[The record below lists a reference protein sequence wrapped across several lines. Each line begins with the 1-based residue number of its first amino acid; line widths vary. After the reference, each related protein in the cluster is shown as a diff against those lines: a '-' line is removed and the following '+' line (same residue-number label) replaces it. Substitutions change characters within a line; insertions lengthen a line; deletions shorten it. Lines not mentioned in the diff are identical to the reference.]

1 MGLRHIALRDFV
13 IVRELDLDFESG
25 FTVLTGETG
34 AGKSILIDAVQL
46 ALGAR
51 ADAGVVPQGAARAEV
66 SVEFDAPTD
75 IGPWLDL
82 GGFEN
87 TPTLLLRRQVDAQG
101 KSRGWINGSPATATQ
116 LREIGEKLLDIH
128 GQHAWQGLMKPDAVR
143 RLLDAYAGIEVKTM
157 QHRWHDWRKA
167 LQALTDAQQAQT
179 SLQQERERLSWQL
192 GELEKL
198 SPGKDEWADI
208 TSQHARL
215 SNAQSLL
222 DAAQSALDCLEDERL
237 GGLRQLSQATDAVQR
252 QSHLDPVLAEAAS
265 VLASSLSQAEDA
277 AHTLHQYLRKTD
289 LDPEGLAALDERL
302 ALWVSLARRYRR
314 TPEDLPGLMQEWQ
327 AQLTKLDAAT
337 DLEALTAAE
346 QVALSAYMKEARVV
360 SQMRAKAAPKLSIDI
375 TQSMQSLGMQ
385 GGQFLVALTPLTEP
399 GLAGLEMVE
408 FLVSGHPGH
417 APKPVGKVASGG
429 ELSRISLAIAV
440 TTSQLG
446 DAPTLIFD
454 EVDSGIGGAVAQT
467 VGRLMRKLG
476 IDRQVL
482 AVTHLPQVAACGDHH
497 CVVSKQRNADSTTST
512 VTPIHGPTRVTEIAR
527 MLGGEKLS
535 DTTLAHAREM
545 LSEQD

>member
-13 IVRELDLDFESG
+13 IVRALDLDFESG

-51 ADAGVVPQGAARAEV
+51 ADAGVVPQGAGRAEV
-66 SVEFDAPTD
+66 SVEFDAPAN
-75 IGPWLDL
+75 IEPWLEL
-82 GGFEN
+82 GGFEI

-116 LREIGEKLLDIH
+116 LRELGEKLLDIH

-143 RLLDAYAGIEVKTM
+143 RLLDAYAGIDEKAM
-157 QHRWHDWRKA
+157 QQRWQEWRKA
-167 LQALTDAQQAQT
+167 VQALVEAQQAQA
-179 SLQQERERLSWQL
+179 SLQQERERLTWQL
-192 GELEKL
+192 SELEKL
-198 SPGKDEWADI
+198 SPFKDEWAEI
-208 TSQHARL
+208 TAQHARL
-215 SNAQSLL
+215 SNAQALL
-222 DAAQSALDCLEDERL
+222 DAAQAALYSLEDEHQ
-237 GGLRQLSQATDAVQR
+237 GGLRHLAQAADAVQR
-252 QSHLDPVLAEAAS
+252 QSHLDSVLAEAAS
-265 VLASSLSQAEDA
+265 VLSSSLAQAEDA

-289 LDPEGLAALDERL
+289 LDPQGLAVLEERM

-314 TPEDLPGLMQEWQ
+314 TPEDLPALVEEWQ
-327 AQLTKLDAAT
+327 TQLAKLDAAS
-337 DLEALTAAE
+337 DLETLASVE
-346 QVALSAYMKEARVV
+346 QSTSSAFLKEARAI
-360 SQMRAKAAPKLSIDI
+360 SLMRTKAAPKLSKDI
-375 TQSMQSLGMQ
+375 TQSMQTLGMQ
-385 GGQFLVALTPLTEP
+385 GGQFVVKLTPLAEP
-399 GLAGLEMVE
+399 SMAGLETIE

-417 APKPVGKVASGG
+417 EPKPVGKVASGG

-476 IDRQVL
+476 TDRQVL
-482 AVTHLPQVAACGDHH
+482 AVTHLPQVAACADQH
-497 CVVSKQRNADSTTST
+497 CVVSKQRHTDSTTST
-512 VTPIHGPTRVTEIAR
+512 VTPINGPTRVTEIAR

-545 LSEQD
+545 LSEQN

>member
-13 IVRELDLDFESG
+13 IVRALDLDFESG

-51 ADAGVVPQGAARAEV
+51 ADAGVVPQGAGRAEV
-66 SVEFDAPTD
+66 SVEFDAPAN
-75 IGPWLDL
+75 IEPWLEL
-82 GGFEN
+82 GGFEI

-116 LREIGEKLLDIH
+116 LRELGEKLLDIH

-143 RLLDAYAGIEVKTM
+143 RLLDAYAGLDNKAM
-157 QHRWHDWRKA
+157 QQRWQEWRKA
-167 LQALTDAQQAQT
+167 VQALVEAQQAQA
-179 SLQQERERLSWQL
+179 SLQQERERLTWQL
-192 GELEKL
+192 SELEKL
-198 SPGKDEWADI
+198 SPVKDEWAEI
-208 TSQHARL
+208 TAQHARL
-215 SNAQSLL
+215 SNAQALL
-222 DAAQSALDCLEDERL
+222 DAAQAALYSLEDEHQ
-237 GGLRQLSQATDAVQR
+237 GGLRHLAQAADAVQR
-252 QSHLDPVLAEAAS
+252 QSHLDSVLAEAAS
-265 VLASSLSQAEDA
+265 VLSSSLAQAEDA

-289 LDPEGLAALDERL
+289 LDPQGLAVLEERM

-314 TPEDLPGLMQEWQ
+314 TPEDLPALVEEWQ
-327 AQLTKLDAAT
+327 TQLAKLDAAS
-337 DLEALTAAE
+337 DLETLASVE
-346 QVALSAYMKEARVV
+346 QSTSSAFLKEARAI
-360 SQMRAKAAPKLSIDI
+360 SLMRTKAAPKLSKDI
-375 TQSMQSLGMQ
+375 TQSMQTLGMQ
-385 GGQFLVALTPLTEP
+385 GGQFVVKLTPLAEP
-399 GLAGLEMVE
+399 SMAGLETIE

-417 APKPVGKVASGG
+417 EPKPVGKVASGG

-476 IDRQVL
+476 TDRQVL
-482 AVTHLPQVAACGDHH
+482 AVTHLPQVAACADQH
-497 CVVSKQRNADSTTST
+497 CVVSKQRHTDSTTST
-512 VTPIHGPTRVTEIAR
+512 VTPINGPTRVTEIAR

-545 LSEQD
+545 LSEQN

>member
-13 IVRELDLDFESG
+13 IVRELDLDFETG

-51 ADAGVVPQGAARAEV
+51 ADAGVVPQGATRAEV
-66 SVEFDAPTD
+66 SVEFDPPPHL
-75 IGPWLDL
+75 GPWLDA
-82 GGFEN
+82 GGFDN
-87 TPTLLLRRQVDAQG
+87 TSPLLLRRQVDAQG
-101 KSRGWINGSPATATQ
+101 KSRGWINGSPATASQ
-116 LREIGEKLLDIH
+116 LRELGEKLLDIH

-143 RLLDAYAGIEVKTM
+143 RLLDAYGGIACKAM
-157 QHRWHDWRKA
+157 QQRWHEWRKA

-179 SLQQERERLSWQL
+179 SLHQERDRLSWQL

-198 SPGKDEWADI
+198 SPKSEEWTEI
-208 TSQHARL
+208 TTQHARL
-215 SNAQSLL
+215 SNAQALL
-222 DAAQSALDCLEDERL
+222 DAAQTAVSCLEDERQ
-237 GGLRQLSQATDAVQR
+237 GALRQLSQATETLQR
-252 QSHLDPVLAEAAS
+252 QSHLEPVLADTAS
-265 VLASSLSQAEDA
+265 VLISSLAQAEDA
-277 AHTLHQYLRKTD
+277 AHTLHQFLRKTD
-289 LDPEGLAALDERL
+289 LDPEGLAVLDERI

-314 TPEDLPGLMQEWQ
+314 TPEDLPALVAQWQ
-327 AQLTKLDAAT
+327 VQLAELDAAT
-337 DLEALTAAE
+337 DLDALSHAEQATQAAFVQEALT
-346 QVALSAYMKEARVV
+346 V
-360 SQMRAKAAPKLSIDI
+360 SKARAKAAPKLSRDI
-375 TQSMQSLGMQ
+375 TQAMQTLGMQ
-385 GGQFLVALTPLTEP
+385 GGQFLVALTPLVEP
-399 GLAGLEMVE
+399 SLAGLESVE
-408 FLVSGHPGH
+408 FLVSGHAGNP
-417 APKPVGKVASGG
+417 PKPVGKVASGG

-497 CVVSKQRNADSTTST
+497 CLVSKLRSADTTTST
-512 VTPIHGPTRVTEIAR
+512 VKPIVGTARVTEIAR

-545 LSEQD
+545 LEQE